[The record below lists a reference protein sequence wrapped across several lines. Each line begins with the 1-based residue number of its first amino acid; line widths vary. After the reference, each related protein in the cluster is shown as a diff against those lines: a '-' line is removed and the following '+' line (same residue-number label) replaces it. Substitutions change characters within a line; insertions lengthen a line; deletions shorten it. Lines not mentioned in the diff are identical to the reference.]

1 MPKGAT
7 ARNVRAKELSASL
20 RRRFHLVPDEE
31 VSITVTKASARK
43 APRQKDPWIEI
54 RGMLSPE
61 EADEMLRAIHANRRN
76 KRDAPELDSP

>member
-7 ARNVRAKELSASL
+7 ARNVRAKELSPSL

-61 EADEMLRAIHANRRN
+61 EADEMLRAIHASRRS
-76 KRDAPELDSP
+76 KSDAPELDAP